1 MKDILTC
8 IGGQRLV
15 DVDEDTGIGS
25 AVCTWE
31 FDGRRSSGSGTGD
44 VKLEAFGVELR
55 SPNAACDM
63 QS

>member
-1 MKDILTC
+1 M
-8 IGGQRLV
+8 V

-25 AVCTWE
+25 AICTWE